1 MTHDLFLQEA
11 SQSSLMDLEIADYE
25 KTVSN
30 LNHIIQ
36 EKDGKMME
44 FQTEIERLQKR
55 NESMLK
61 EIGLKDFKI
70 YT

>member
-1 MTHDLFLQEA
+1 
-11 SQSSLMDLEIADYE
+11 MDLEIADYE